1 MSIVFIKQHDSMQ
14 CGVAC
19 LQMICEYYHKKYST
33 NYLSSL
39 CNTTTEGVSML
50 SIRDTA
56 FALGLESN
64 CGKVNIKGIK
74 KISSPCILHW
84 NQNHFVVLY
93 KVKKNRF
100 YIADPGKGLVKYSLE
115 EFKKHWVSTQSG
127 GEEKGI
133 AMFLEPTP
141 AFYEKKMDE
150 EPKEE
155 RSFNMQV

>member
-56 FALGLESN
+56 FALGLESS

-74 KISSPCILHW
+74 KISSHAFSTGIKTTLWCCIRLR
-84 NQNHFVVLY
+84 
-93 KVKKNRF
+93 KVR
-100 YIADPGKGLVKYSLE
+100 PSTSL
-115 EFKKHWVSTQSG
+115 TQ
-127 GEEKGI
+127 EKD
-133 AMFLEPTP
+133 L
-141 AFYEKKMDE
+141 
-150 EPKEE
+150 
-155 RSFNMQV
+155 

>member
-100 YIADPGKGLVKYSLE
+100 YAS
-115 EFKKHWVSTQSG
+115 SG
-127 GEEKGI
+127 
-133 AMFLEPTP
+133 
-141 AFYEKKMDE
+141 
-150 EPKEE
+150 
-155 RSFNMQV
+155 

>member
-1 MSIVFIKQHDSMQ
+1 MQYDSMQ

-56 FALGLESN
+56 FALGIESN

-74 KISSPCILHW
+74 NNPLRADANKLARHGLRIVCKSILLTIVKLKRGNTESCHFNASQPIATTSVSRLNRSIIST
-84 NQNHFVVLY
+84 
-93 KVKKNRF
+93 
-100 YIADPGKGLVKYSLE
+100 GKHQPAHDNNKRKMKY
-115 EFKKHWVSTQSG
+115 
-127 GEEKGI
+127 
-133 AMFLEPTP
+133 
-141 AFYEKKMDE
+141 YEW
-150 EPKEE
+150 
-155 RSFNMQV
+155 RI